1 MVEASESYH
10 SARGLQHLS
19 WARRSCG
26 LSFVGLCEKL
36 PALSAE
42 EHRDPVE
49 KSPPKY
55 PFDTEIGIYKK
66 QIEDLVDLSK
76 NHPIHDAVE
85 KISYGGGRYDIIV
98 VLDGVSESKSSKK
111 LVPIGRL
118 LSWDLA
124 RFCLDTTPENI
135 GDVVEW
141 FRTTSMDEKYKGKGN
156 TTVAL
161 MRFDRATGE
170 VDGFNAGDSVSMV
183 AVDRYDGDEDGDG
196 EDELVCRAE
205 VVVPM
210 HCVANYPGVIY
221 NGWRFGVPFE
231 PETFRFQLPDKWV
244 NAYLVAMSDGYGK
257 ISERMVTELYDFN
270 EVDQNLAQRYPDFA
284 QIYLPDALAK
294 LVPDVRRTP
303 DGRVLRAAI
312 AHHEKLWQAFGEYY
326 DNRATDEERQELEV
340 MDLDCRALRRLFRS
354 SGPDDRINGRSPE
367 ELFESSHR
375 SLRWMMQARY
385 MDNEDE
391 TGLEEHLRQYIMAE
405 AFTVAMISEMYDGPE
420 GDRPLH
426 QLLHAFGER
435 LGPVGDDFSVA
446 MMRIRRTK

>member
-1 MVEASESYH
+1 MEA
-10 SARGLQHLS
+10 
-19 WARRSCG
+19 
-26 LSFVGLCEKL
+26 
-36 PALSAE
+36 P
-42 EHRDPVE
+42 
-49 KSPPKY
+49 PPKY
-55 PFDTEIGIYKK
+55 PYDTEIGIYKK
-66 QIEDLVDLSK
+66 QIEDLVDPSK

-124 RFCLDTTPENI
+124 RFCLDTTPEDI
-135 GDVVEW
+135 GSLVDW
-141 FRTTSMDEKYKGKGN
+141 FRTTSEDEKYKGKGN

-161 MRFDRATGE
+161 LRFDRATGE
-170 VDGFNAGDSVSMV
+170 VDGFAAGDSVALL
-183 AVDRYDGDEDGDG
+183 AVDRYDGDGDG
-196 EDELVCRAE
+196 QDELVCRAE

-270 EVDQNLAQRYPDFA
+270 EVDQTLAQRYPDFA
-284 QIYLPDALAK
+284 RIYLPESLAK
-294 LVPDVRRTP
+294 LVPEARRTP

-312 AHHEKLWQAFGEYY
+312 AHHEALWQAFGEYY
-326 DNRATDEERQELEV
+326 DHEATEQERQELEV
-340 MDLDCRALRRLFRS
+340 IDLDCRALRRLYRDT
-354 SGPDDRINGRSPE
+354 GPDALINGRSPE
-367 ELFESSHR
+367 EIFASSHR
-375 SLRWMMQARY
+375 SLRWMTQARY
-385 MDNEDE
+385 MDAEDE
-391 TGLEEHLRQYIMAE
+391 TGLEEHLRQYVMAE
-405 AFTVAMISEMYDGPE
+405 QFTVAMISHMYDADE
-420 GDRPLH
+420 SKRALH
-426 QLLHAFGER
+426 LRLHAFGER

-446 MMRIRRTK
+446 MMRIRRTKNG